1 MKLLFDFLPILLF
14 FIAYKTFDIFV
25 ATAIAII
32 TSIVQVSIYRFRY
45 KRYEA
50 MHLVT
55 LGLIILFGGATLL
68 LQDELFIKWKPS
80 IVDWL
85 FGLAFLFSQY
95 FGTQPLVRRMMGA
108 AIELPVFVWTRL
120 NLAWGFFFII
130 LGLINLYVI
139 YHYDTDTWVNFKLF
153 GMMGLTLGFV
163 VVQSVYI
170 GRYLDTEQISDTR
183 DNGD

>member
-14 FIAYKTFDIFV
+14 FIAYKAFDIFV

-32 TSIVQVSIYRFRY
+32 ASIVQVAIYRFKH

-55 LGLIILFGGATLL
+55 LGLVILFGGATLL

-80 IVDWL
+80 IVNWL
-85 FGLAFLFSQY
+85 FGLAFLSSQY
-95 FGTQPLVRRMMGA
+95 IGDQPLVKRMMGA
-108 AIELPVFVWTRL
+108 AIELPATVWARL
-120 NLAWGFFFII
+120 NMAWGLFFIT

-139 YHYDTDTWVNFKLF
+139 YHFDTDTWVNFKLF
-153 GMMGLTLGFV
+153 GMMGLTIGFV
-163 VVQSVYI
+163 IVQSVYI
-170 GRYLDTEQISDTR
+170 GRYLNDQTTDTR
-183 DNGD
+183 DSGD